1 MPGKRAAA
9 KPAYVTPFPGVPVR
23 VIKDG
28 GTYEHP
34 GIILSVDLDDERLG
48 GTWMTIIVDHDAPE
62 RAQVSALRLDTE
74 QECRDRSAAD
84 RRRYF
89 TWCVE

>member
-1 MPGKRAAA
+1 MASKKIAR
-9 KPAYVTPFPGVPVR
+9 PAYVSPVPGLPVR

-28 GTYEHP
+28 GTWDHA
-34 GIILSVDLDDERLG
+34 GIIQSVDLDDDVLM
-48 GTWMTIIVDHDAPE
+48 GTWMTVIVDHDQPE
-62 RAQVSALRLDTE
+62 RMQLSALRLDTE
-74 QECRDRSAAD
+74 QECRDHSAAN

>member
-1 MPGKRAAA
+1 MASKKTAR
-9 KPAYVTPFPGVPVR
+9 PAYVAPVPGLPVR

-28 GTYEHP
+28 GTWDHA
-34 GIILSVDLDDERLG
+34 GIIRSVDQDDEALG
-48 GTWMTIIVDHDAPE
+48 GTWMTIIVDPDLPE
-62 RAQVSALRLDTE
+62 RMQLSALRLDTE
-74 QECRDRSAAD
+74 QDCRDRSERD

>member
-1 MPGKRAAA
+1 MASKKPAR
-9 KPAYVTPFPGVPVR
+9 PAYVAPVPGLPVR

-28 GTYEHP
+28 GTWDHA
-34 GIILSVDLDDERLG
+34 GVIQSVDQDDEVLG
-48 GTWMTIIVDHDAPE
+48 GTWMTIVVDPDLPE
-62 RAQVSALRLDTE
+62 RMQLSALRLDTE
-74 QECRDRSAAD
+74 QDCRDRSERD